1 MLIKVHMIVLW
12 DREDYMKESEK
23 QLHDKE
29 VYRKIS
35 HNDAP
40 LLKTINAV

>member
-1 MLIKVHMIVLW
+1 MVILW
-12 DREDYMKESEK
+12 DREDYMKEAEK

-29 VYRKIS
+29 VYREIS
-35 HNDAP
+35 HNAAP